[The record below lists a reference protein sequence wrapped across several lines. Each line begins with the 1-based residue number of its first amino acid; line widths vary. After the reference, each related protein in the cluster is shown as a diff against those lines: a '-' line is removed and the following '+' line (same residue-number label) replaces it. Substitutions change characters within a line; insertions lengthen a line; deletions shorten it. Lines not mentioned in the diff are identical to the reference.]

1 MPTGAVAGTDPDSRQ
16 VPSSRPRPG
25 CTRRGKIAVRL
36 RRRAI
41 PSHTLPSRDGACRE
55 ARVMR
60 SDGVV
65 GQQLVGCMHDVGFW
79 LCRGR
84 NLVGSGDGQADDDRD
99 DDDGKQEGGCG
110 GAQLQPVQPAHVPV
124 LDKKSPSE
132 APSGRLRMWAS
143 QNASTAL
150 SFTP

>member
-1 MPTGAVAGTDPDSRQ
+1 
-16 VPSSRPRPG
+16 
-25 CTRRGKIAVRL
+25 
-36 RRRAI
+36 
-41 PSHTLPSRDGACRE
+41 
-55 ARVMR
+55 MR

-65 GQQLVGCMHDVGFW
+65 CQQLVGCIHDVGFW

-124 LDKKSPSE
+124 LDKKSPTRAGGSGCRPAKTP
-132 APSGRLRMWAS
+132 APH
-143 QNASTAL
+143 
-150 SFTP
+150 

>member
-1 MPTGAVAGTDPDSRQ
+1 
-16 VPSSRPRPG
+16 
-25 CTRRGKIAVRL
+25 
-36 RRRAI
+36 
-41 PSHTLPSRDGACRE
+41 
-55 ARVMR
+55 MR

-65 GQQLVGCMHDVGFW
+65 CQQLVGCMHDVGFW